1 MTTTDRGSSVILP
14 EVKNVGSIAGRALS
28 DGRQLLNTKR
38 FTVRSGSEGH
48 NERNC
53 R

>member
-28 DGRQLLNTKR
+28 DGRQLLNSKSLQFGQER
-38 FTVRSGSEGH
+38 RS
-48 NERNC
+48 
-53 R
+53 